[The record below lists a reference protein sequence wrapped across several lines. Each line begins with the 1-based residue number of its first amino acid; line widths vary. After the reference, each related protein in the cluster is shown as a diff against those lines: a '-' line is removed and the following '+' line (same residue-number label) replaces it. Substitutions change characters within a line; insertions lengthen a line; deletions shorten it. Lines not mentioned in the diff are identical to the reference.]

1 MRYEERPQ
9 SEVKVLGEITSI
21 YKDLVSNIGKIVR
34 SDEYEEGKFKI
45 VEFYDRS
52 GNLLMK
58 SELMGTSAPYEYRTE
73 TYYNTSG
80 DVVSTIKYK
89 RTYDGSGNLLSEEID
104 Q

>member
-9 SEVKVLGEITSI
+9 AEVKVLGEITSV
-21 YKDLVSNIGKIVR
+21 YKDLASNIGKVVR
-34 SDEYEEGKFKI
+34 SDEYQEGKFRI

-52 GNLLMK
+52 GRLLMK
-58 SELMGTSAPYEYRTE
+58 SELTGISVPYEYRTE
-73 TYYNTSG
+73 TYYNTNG

-89 RTYDGSGNLLSEEID
+89 RTYDESDNILSEEID